1 MKRLRLPLL
10 LVIALV
16 LHQSLFA
23 GVRFAEV
30 RPEVMLLVAV
40 TAGIVG
46 GPERGAMIGFLCGLL
61 TDLFVQTPLGLSALS
76 FSLVAFAVGTVQSS
90 VIRSAWWIPPVTAFI
105 ASAAGILLYA
115 VLGAIIGRSQFLR
128 PQVVVVAA
136 VIGAVNAVLAPLAV
150 RAMSWAM
157 AGGPDGSYAH

>member
-1 MKRLRLPLL
+1 MNRLRLPLL
-10 LVIALV
+10 LVIVLV

-23 GVRFAEV
+23 GVRVAEV

-46 GPERGAMIGFLCGLL
+46 GPERGAVIGFLCGLL

>member
-1 MKRLRLPLL
+1 MNRLRLPLL
-10 LVIALV
+10 LVIVLV

-23 GVRFAEV
+23 GVRVAEV

-46 GPERGAMIGFLCGLL
+46 GPERGAVIGFLCGLL

-157 AGGPDGSYAH
+157 AGGPDRSYAH

>member
-1 MKRLRLPLL
+1 MNRLRLPLL
-10 LVIALV
+10 LVIVLV
-16 LHQSLFA
+16 LHQSLFT
-23 GVRFAEV
+23 GVRVADV

-46 GPERGAMIGFLCGLL
+46 GPERGAVIGFLCGLL

-90 VIRSAWWIPPVTAFI
+90 VIRSAWWIPPLTAFI